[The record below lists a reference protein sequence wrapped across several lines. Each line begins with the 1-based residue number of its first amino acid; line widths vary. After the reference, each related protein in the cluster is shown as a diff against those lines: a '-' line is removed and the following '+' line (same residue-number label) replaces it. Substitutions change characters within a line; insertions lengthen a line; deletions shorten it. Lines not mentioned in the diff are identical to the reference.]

1 MQARRGVLAIG
12 FAAAMLLATALSA
25 LADSD
30 ATPEE
35 RCAAAKLRA
44 VGKSVQIRLGCIAR
58 GTVSLDFD
66 PDACLDKASALLAA
80 AFAKAESRG
89 VCGTTGDAADWEIEA
104 QDFAD
109 TAEGSLVP

>member
-1 MQARRGVLAIG
+1 MQVRRGALTIG
-12 FAAAMLLATALSA
+12 FAAAMLLATAVSA

-66 PDACLDKASALLAA
+66 PDTCLDKASALLAA
-80 AFAKAESRG
+80 AFAKAEKG
-89 VCGTTGDAADWEIEA
+89 VCATAGDAADWETEA

-109 TAEGSLVP
+109 TAESSLVP